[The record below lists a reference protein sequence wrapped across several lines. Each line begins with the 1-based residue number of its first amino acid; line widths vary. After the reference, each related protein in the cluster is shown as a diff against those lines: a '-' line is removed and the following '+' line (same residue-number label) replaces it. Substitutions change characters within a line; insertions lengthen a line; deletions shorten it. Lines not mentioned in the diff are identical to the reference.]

1 MKNTLYLVP
10 GLGTNY
16 KIFKNLAPLL
26 NGDFEISYL
35 EYDVPPNQN
44 ESIREYAI
52 RRCASL
58 PEGPKAFLGLS
69 LGGLVAGECAKLF
82 HGSPLVV
89 LSSIKKRSEAPWF
102 LNVGKVLPLYKLIS
116 ASAGRILIGN
126 LAGLGGVSGGKA
138 REEYKAMLAELP
150 DEHFAWAR
158 QAAVHF
164 DNHTPVDNLLHI
176 VGTRDH
182 VFSYKRISNPDIV
195 LKNAT
200 HYAVMDRAPEIA
212 HSVNAYLRRRGW

>member
-1 MKNTLYLVP
+1 MKKTLYLIP

-26 NGDFEISYL
+26 KGDFEISYI
-35 EYDVPPNQN
+35 EYDVPPSPN
-44 ESIREYAI
+44 ESIKEYAV

-69 LGGLVAGECAKLF
+69 LGGLIAGECAKLF
-82 HGSPLVV
+82 PGSPLVV
-89 LSSIKKRSEAPWF
+89 LSSLKKRSEAPWF
-102 LNVGKVLPLYKLIS
+102 LNVGKALPLYKLVS
-116 ASAGRILIGN
+116 ATASRTILGN
-126 LAGLGGVSGGKA
+126 LAGLGGVPKGEA
-138 REEYKAMLAELP
+138 RDEYKAILAELP

-164 DNHTPVDNLLHI
+164 DNHNPVDDLLHI

-182 VFSYKRISNPDIV
+182 VFSHKRMDNPDVV

-212 HSVNAYLRRRGW
+212 QSVNAYLHRRGW